1 MSATTTARRSAWVPL
16 IPAVLLLMASLIGS
30 MAIGLMPRAGATQYA
45 VLGPPWLGPGRMLA
59 LVDEAGGVPLDTGGW
74 PNVVIAHSD
83 APDFAAA
90 LYRAGAWLVLDAVQL
105 RGCLGGAKESVDG

>member
-1 MSATTTARRSAWVPL
+1 MPTTMPARRSAWVPL
-16 IPAVLLLMASLIGS
+16 MPAALLLAASLFGS

-74 PNVVIAHSD
+74 PNVVIARSD

-90 LYRAGAWLVLDAVQL
+90 LYRAGAWLVLDAVRL
-105 RGCLGGAKESVDG
+105 RGCLGGAKDSIDG